1 MCGRFTSLLSPEYL
15 VAIRELFGLPIPETT
30 ESRYNVAPTQN
41 VWVVRNEGDHNR
53 LDLMKWGLVP
63 LWAKDPKIGSQ
74 MINARCETVAEK
86 PAFRQAIKYRR
97 CIVPAGG
104 FYEWVPPAVEG
115 GRNQP
120 LYIHMADGSLMCFAG
135 LWEQWKRPEEENF
148 LETFTILTTKANDL
162 VAPIHDRMP
171 VILQPEDYGL
181 WLSHSKHDPE
191 QLKGMF
197 EPIPSDLL
205 EAYKVPDLVNNV
217 RYDGV
222 GCIVRI

>member
-1 MCGRFTSLLSPEYL
+1 MCGRFTSLLSPEL
-15 VAIRELFGLPIPETT
+15 LAAIRELFGVPVPESA
-30 ESRYNVAPTQN
+30 EPHYNVAPTQN

-53 LDLMKWGLVP
+53 LDMMKWGLVP
-63 LWAKDPKIGSQ
+63 FWAKDQKIGSQ

-104 FYEWVPPAVEG
+104 FYEWMPPAVEG
-115 GRNQP
+115 GRKQP
-120 LYIHMADGSLMCFAG
+120 LYIHMADGSMMCFAG
-135 LWEQWKRPEEENF
+135 LWEQWKRHGEEDF
-148 LETFTILTTKANDL
+148 LETFTILTTNANDL

-171 VILQPEDYGL
+171 VILRPADYGL
-181 WLSHSKHDPE
+181 WLSHSMHDPE
-191 QLKGMF
+191 QRKGMF
-197 EPIPSDLL
+197 EPIPSALL

-222 GCIVRI
+222 GCILRV